1 MKKRPDDRMQR
12 ETGEKKPKQI
22 INLKELCDRLGI
34 SEASGRGWIRR
45 GLLMPVDYP
54 DIGGPLFLPEE
65 VLRAERAL
73 SRKDGRLRSRRN
85 KSRLSSRTDM
95 RGYLTDD
102 SPNRERVRQF
112 LSRWDQMEETV
123 MKQETSVLQAL
134 ANCARQ
140 LSESAGHTAAR
151 EELIGDLTG
160 RMAPAGDGDTE
171 LAGDGDTELAG
182 GDSAQRECDGCTR
195 PERDDS
201 AECAGSGSTMP
212 ARDGGAGL
220 AGAGGAESPGSSC
233 WPHLSWQYIAG
244 EDVLGFLYQSL
255 RDPGKQRSSGSYF
268 TPWEVAGQVVESAAP
283 EKARGIVLDPCC
295 GSGQF
300 LIRIPDEVSSGRIRG
315 MDIDETAV
323 RIARINLSL
332 RRPDMTA
339 EQLRSQII
347 CGNFLDGNETDQR
360 LAEGEPSRQVP
371 AVEEAK
377 IFDSCGSASERRHP
391 RGGISPGNQKRKR
404 ADVREDCGQEVSVI
418 LGNPPWGAAFR
429 EEERRRLRERY
440 PELFGRKNQG
450 ELPRPESADLFLAE
464 SVRKLAPGGTVTF
477 LLPESVLMV
486 QLHRRLRQHLLEEGN
501 ITRAAYLGACFP
513 GISCPVVLLTFRKAA
528 QEIPERHPRSLN
540 TAGTA
545 VVLGEEKRMR
555 TYLIR
560 ENREFSADRF
570 PFHLTDEEWHL
581 VRHLRSPE
589 KKQYLA
595 GHADFALGI
604 VTGRNRDMLL
614 DHPRPDAFPVRRGA
628 DIACFSAGEP
638 SRWLR
643 AGDAAF
649 QQAAPEELYLAPEKL
664 IYRFI
669 SRSPVFALDRSR
681 MRTINSANL
690 LIPHL
695 PGMPAAALEAC
706 LNSRV
711 IRFLYEKELR
721 SVKLLRRHIEE
732 FPLPR
737 LSRADADRAAE
748 MAEQLRAIPV
758 NDPMRRRLYDVLD
771 QWITARYGL
780 TEQEYELLCRS
791 LGEEVPFL

>member
-1 MKKRPDDRMQR
+1 MQR
-12 ETGEKKPKQI
+12 KPGEGKPQQI

-45 GLLMPVDYP
+45 GLLMPVDHP
-54 DIGGPLFLPEE
+54 GIGGPFFMPEE
-65 VLRAERAL
+65 VQRAEREL

-85 KSRLSSRTDM
+85 KSRLSRRTDM
-95 RGYLTDD
+95 RGYLPEN
-102 SPNRERVRQF
+102 SPNRERIRQF
-112 LSRWDQMEETV
+112 LSSWDRLEETV
-123 MKQETSVLQAL
+123 KNRESSVLQAL
-134 ANCARQ
+134 AECARQ

-151 EELIGDLTG
+151 EELISDLAG
-160 RMAPAGDGDTE
+160 RIALAGDGGRELAGCGSTE
-171 LAGDGDTELAG
+171 LAGDGSTG
-182 GDSAQRECDGCTR
+182 RECDGG
-195 PERDDS
+195 
-201 AECAGSGSTMP
+201 AELKRG
-212 ARDGGAGL
+212 GGAGR
-220 AGAGGAESPGSSC
+220 AGECGAEPPDSPC
-233 WPHLSWQYIAG
+233 WPRFPWQYIAG

-268 TPWEVAGQVVESAAP
+268 TPWEVAGQVVKSAAP
-283 EKARGIVLDPCC
+283 EKSSGMVLDPCC

-300 LIRIPDEVSSGRIRG
+300 LIRLPDEVSSGRIRG

-339 EQLRSQII
+339 EQLRSQIV
-347 CGNFLDGNETDQR
+347 CGNFLDDNGSDWR
-360 LAEGEPSRQVP
+360 LAEGTGARGDGSR
-371 AVEEAK
+371 E
-377 IFDSCGSASERRHP
+377 
-391 RGGISPGNQKRKR
+391 ISM
-404 ADVREDCGQEVSVI
+404 I

-429 EEERRRLRERY
+429 EEERHRLRERY

-464 SVRKLAPGGTVTF
+464 SLRELAPGGTVTF
-477 LLPESVLMV
+477 LLPESVLTV

-513 GISCPVVLLTFRKAA
+513 GISCPVILLTFRKSA
-528 QEIPERHPRSLN
+528 QETSERHPCSLN

-545 VVLGEEKRMR
+545 VVLGGKKIMHS
-555 TYLIR
+555 YLIR
-560 ENREFSADRF
+560 ENREFTADRF
-570 PFHLTDEEWHL
+570 PFHLTDEEWRL

-614 DHPRPDAFPVRRGA
+614 AHPCPDAFPVRRGA

-638 SRWLR
+638 SRWIR
-643 AGDAAF
+643 AGEADF

-681 MRTINSANL
+681 MRTLNSANL

-748 MAEQLRAIPV
+748 MAERLRGIPV
-758 NDPMRRRLYDVLD
+758 SAPARRRLYDVLD
-771 QWITARYGL
+771 QWIAARYGL

>member
-102 SPNRERVRQF
+102 RPNREQVRQF
-112 LSRWDQMEETV
+112 LSRWDQLEETV

-134 ANCARQ
+134 ADCARQ

-171 LAGDGDTELAG
+171 LAGDDDTELAG

-201 AECAGSGSTMP
+201 AECAGSGGTMP

-360 LAEGEPSRQVP
+360 LAEGTGAQG
-371 AVEEAK
+371 
-377 IFDSCGSASERRHP
+377 DG
-391 RGGISPGNQKRKR
+391 
-404 ADVREDCGQEVSVI
+404 GQEVSVI

-429 EEERRRLRERY
+429 EEERRRLQVRY
-440 PELFGRKNQG
+440 PELSGRKNQS
-450 ELPRPESADLFLAE
+450 ELPKPESADLFLAE
-464 SVRKLAPGGTVTF
+464 SLRELMPGGTVTF

-501 ITRAAYLGACFP
+501 VTRAAYLGACFP

-589 KKQYLA
+589 KKQYLV

-628 DIACFSAGEP
+628 DIACFSVGEP

-737 LSRADADRAAE
+737 LSRDEADLAAE
-748 MAEQLRAIPV
+748 MAERLRAIPV
-758 NDPMRRRLYDVLD
+758 SDPARRRLYEELD
-771 QWITARYGL
+771 QWIATQYGL
-780 TEQEYELLCRS
+780 TEQEYKILCRS